1 MRVKKVFNN
10 NVVLGVDE
18 HGAETVLMGR
28 GLGFQVRPGDG
39 LDAGRIERHFVPQAM
54 PAERLAALA
63 AAIPL
68 DEIEVMEEVV
78 ADARE
83 RLGADI
89 SEHVL
94 LPLAD
99 HVHLALARARV
110 GTQIEYP
117 LKWEIENLYPAEAA
131 TGRAALDIIERRL
144 GVRLDGDEALPLAL
158 HFVNAQIGSGSGG
171 IAATMQ
177 MTQWLRVA
185 LETIGERHGVEIDQ
199 HSLAAARFITHLRY
213 LFLRA
218 RDGKPTPEV
227 GDGIGEAVRQAKP
240 LQYATAERLA
250 HKMEEMFAWTV
261 GREEILYLALHVS
274 RLTARDDST
283 EDTRA
288 DT

>member
-18 HGAETVLMGR
+18 QGAETVLMGR
-28 GLGFQVRPGDG
+28 GLGFQVKPGDCV
-39 LDAGRIERHFVPQAM
+39 DADRIERHFVPQAM

-63 AAIPL
+63 AEIPL
-68 DEIEVMEEVV
+68 HEIEVMEEVV
-78 ADARE
+78 AAARA
-83 RLGADI
+83 RLGGTI

-99 HVHLALARARV
+99 HVHLALARARA
-110 GTQIEYP
+110 GAQIEYP

-144 GVRLDGDEALPLAL
+144 GVRMDEDEALPLAL
-158 HFVNAQIGSGSGG
+158 HFVNAQIGSGG

-185 LETIGERHGVEIDQ
+185 LETIGEDFGVEIDR
-199 HSLAAARFITHLRY
+199 HSLAAARFVTHLRY

-218 RDGKPTPEV
+218 RDGKQTPEA
-227 GDGIGEAVRQAKP
+227 GDEIGEAVRLAKP

-250 HKMEEMFAWTV
+250 HKMEEMFAWNV

-274 RLTARDDST
+274 RLTARNDT
-283 EDTRA
+283 AEDTHA
-288 DT
+288 GT